1 MKRMKRVALLLVAVM
16 LVSVLGGCGNSFDA
30 SAYMKAVLDNS
41 YKNDSSGFVKL
52 KVGTKEEAEKVYEE
66 GIDTEMNS
74 LTSQVKL
81 SDELQAEFREV
92 FKSMLKEVKYTVGDA
107 EKQDDGSYVVTIKY
121 QQLVVFAP
129 AIEKFQED
137 SEAYV
142 AEITEKAM
150 NEEET
155 LSEDEINEAV
165 FALLKDALK
174 GSMEKV
180 TYGEEQT
187 TTVKIELINK
197 VYTPNKEDVANLET
211 VLLDIDAMANMQ

>member
-66 GIDTEMNS
+66 GIDTEMKG

-92 FKSMLKEVKYTVGDA
+92 IKSMLKEVKYTVGDA

-129 AIEKFQED
+129 AVEKFQED

-155 LSEDEINEAV
+155 PSEDEINEAV

-197 VYTPNKEDVANLET
+197 VYTPNEKDVANLES

>member
-66 GIDTEMNS
+66 GIDTEMKG

-81 SDELQAEFREV
+81 SDELQAEFREII
-92 FKSMLKEVKYTVGDA
+92 KSMLKEVKYTVGDA

-155 LSEDEINEAV
+155 PSEDEINEAV

-197 VYTPNKEDVANLET
+197 VYTPNEKDVANLES